1 MLIFIYII
9 LYNFI
14 GVFTMDISIEELE
27 NNTSVIKLVGDIDV
41 YSSTD
46 VKDAINSQIDFGAKR
61 IIIDMEDVY
70 YIDSSGIGVFVF
82 EMGHF
87 KKVNGKIGIVKI
99 TENVRKVFEL
109 TKIISFFPIFNTVS
123 EALEKL

>member
-1 MLIFIYII
+1 ME
-9 LYNFI
+9 
-14 GVFTMDISIEELE
+14 ISVEELE

-41 YSSTD
+41 YTSSD
-46 VKDAINSQIDFGAKR
+46 LKDAINSQIDFGAKR

-82 EMGHF
+82 TIGSF
-87 KKVNGKIGIVKI
+87 KRVNGKIGIVKI

-109 TKIISFFPIFNTVS
+109 TKIISFFPIFMTVS
-123 EALEKL
+123 DAIEKL

>member
-1 MLIFIYII
+1 
-9 LYNFI
+9 
-14 GVFTMDISIEELE
+14 MDISIEELE

-82 EMGHF
+82 EIGSF
-87 KKVNGKIGIVKI
+87 KRVNGKIGIVKI

-109 TKIISFFPIFNTVS
+109 TKIISFFPIFMTVS

>member
-61 IIIDMEDVY
+61 IIIDMENVY